1 MVFRLIIFLSLVFYS
16 CRQQY
21 SSEELLQSNDSLM
34 TEIREQVTEKQR
46 INVFRERFEQS
57 RYHRYVMDY
66 KPYIKKY
73 SKRYGFDWRLIVA
86 QIMQESRFN
95 KNAKSPVGAR
105 GLMQIMPGT
114 EMELRREL
122 DLEKIR
128 IYPRENIAAG
138 IYHMKKQ
145 YHMFPNADS
154 ENRLKLS
161 LASYNCGLGRIWD
174 AQDIARFHRKEVN
187 DWEYIR
193 EYLTKLK
200 KSDWELHLEVWPQGR
215 PTHGYFYGYQET
227 IAYVDNI
234 WELYDLYQH
243 IL

>member
-1 MVFRLIIFLSLVFYS
+1 MVTRFFIFAVLILCS
-16 CRQQY
+16 CQQ
-21 SSEELLQSNDSLM
+21 QSNTEDLVQSSDSLL
-34 TEIREQVTEKQR
+34 TEIQRLVAEKQR
-46 INVFRERFEQS
+46 VDVFRERFERS
-57 RYHRYVMDY
+57 RYHRYVLDY

-73 SKRYGFDWRLIVA
+73 AKRYGFDWRLIVA

-95 KNAKSPVGAR
+95 TNARSPVGAR

-145 YHMFPNADS
+145 FQMFPNADL

-161 LASYNCGLGRIWD
+161 LASYNCGVGRILD
-174 AQDIARFHRKEVN
+174 AQDIARFHRKEAN
-187 DWEYIR
+187 NWHLIK
-193 EYLTKLK
+193 EYLSKLK
-200 KSDWELHLEVWPQGR
+200 KSDWELHLEVWPQGK

-234 WELYDLYQH
+234 WDLYDIYQH

>member
-1 MVFRLIIFLSLVFYS
+1 MDIRFFIVVLFVLSSCQRQHNTEDLV
-16 CRQQY
+16 Q
-21 SSEELLQSNDSLM
+21 SSDSLM
-34 TEIREQVTEKQR
+34 TEIQKLVEEKQR
-46 INVFRERFEQS
+46 ISAFRESFESS
-57 RYHRYVMDY
+57 RYHRYVLDY

-73 SKRYGFDWRLIVA
+73 AKRYGFDWRLIVA

-95 KNAKSPVGAR
+95 INARSPVGAR

-114 EMELRREL
+114 EIELRREL

-145 YHMFPNADS
+145 YQMFPNADL
-154 ENRLKLS
+154 EDRLKLS
-161 LASYNCGLGRIWD
+161 LASYNCGVGRILD
-174 AQDIARFHRKEVN
+174 AQDIARFQRKEAN
-187 DWEYIR
+187 NWQSIR
-193 EYLTKLK
+193 EYLSRLK
-200 KSDWELHLEVWPQGR
+200 KSDWELHLEVWPQGK

-227 IAYVDNI
+227 TAYVDNI
-234 WELYDLYQH
+234 WELYDIYQH